1 MLPENQATL
10 WKHVQPISRSSN
22 MRLFIHRLRFHLLN
36 LSHAVL
42 LLSPPTPTVHSKL
55 RLSSSLFY
63 TPLAGYSITSSNS
76 KNYFRSH
83 APPPTRTPLAHSLFY
98 ICHLLPPEL
107 QPVEPVDTKSSQLNP
122 LGRVQSAKQKEEK
135 YRIILDP
142 PSKPDTLAAQYNNE
156 LPSFPNSQAPL
167 KTHAVSISLTVP
179 STPRSSEQ

>member
-10 WKHVQPISRSSN
+10 WKHVQ
-22 MRLFIHRLRFHLLN
+22 N
-36 LSHAVL
+36 LSADPQTWGCSFIVCAFICWIYPM
-42 LLSPPTPTVHSKL
+42 LSPPTPTVHSKL

-179 STPRSSEQ
+179 STPRSSEQWN